1 MTSRARELVSEI
13 VTELESQATQ
23 ERFTLDPVFFKK
35 SYGHAYTL
43 ESLERFPVCYVRCT
57 TKTQT
62 PAARSDI
69 YRSEYTITIEI
80 VAALNNTNELSDGGT
95 IEELEELVDFAEQVE
110 RAMKDYCSNK
120 ASCTLMRI
128 DSDPLYEAD
137 NLESMNAFRSIQNY
151 VYSIT
156 ERNTLV

>member
-13 VTELESQATQ
+13 VSELKSQATQ
-23 ERFTLDPVFFKK
+23 ERFTLDPVLFKK

-43 ESLERFPVCYVRCT
+43 ESLQRFPVCYVRCA
-57 TKTQT
+57 TKSQA

-69 YRSEYTITIEI
+69 FRSEYTITIEI
-80 VAALNNTNELSDGGT
+80 VAALRSTNELNDGGT

-110 RAMKDYCSNK
+110 RAMKQFCAVK
-120 ASCTLMRI
+120 ADCTLLRI

-151 VYSIT
+151 TYAIT
-156 ERNTLV
+156 ERNTFV

>member
-13 VTELESQATQ
+13 VSELESQATQ
-23 ERFTLDPVFFKK
+23 ERFTLDPVLFRK

-43 ESLERFPVCYVRCT
+43 ESLQRFPVCYVRCA
-57 TKTQT
+57 TKSQA

-80 VAALNNTNELSDGGT
+80 VAALRSTNELNDGGT

-110 RAMKDYCSNK
+110 RAMKQFCSVK
-120 ASCTLMRI
+120 ADCTLLRI

-151 VYSIT
+151 TYAIT
-156 ERNTLV
+156 ERNTFV